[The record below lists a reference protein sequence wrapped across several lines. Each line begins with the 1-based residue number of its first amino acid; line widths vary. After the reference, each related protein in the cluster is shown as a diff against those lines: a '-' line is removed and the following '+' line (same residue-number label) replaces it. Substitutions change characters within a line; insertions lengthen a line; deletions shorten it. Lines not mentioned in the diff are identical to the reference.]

1 MGVTNVEKKP
11 KVAVVMGSDSDFSVL
26 QNCIKVLKQFDV
38 EVSAIVCSA
47 HRTPDKAAEFAK
59 GAEETV
65 LML

>member
-38 EVSAIVCSA
+38 EV
-47 HRTPDKAAEFAK
+47 RQ
-59 GAEETV
+59 
-65 LML
+65 